1 MKQTLYL
8 FGQLQDRD
16 IDWMIRRGQK
26 QQLAPGTTIIEE
38 GKPLQNLYFVLEGS
52 LGVWVK
58 AQGDKMVAR
67 LGSGEVVGEMSFID
81 ARPPSATVRAIT
93 RAVVLAF
100 PRDEFAAHLEADTA
114 FAAHFYRGV
123 AIFLSD
129 RLREARGQKQ
139 AGGRREEDR
148 EEDELDLNV
157 LDNVHLAGSRF
168 HEVLQRLLAS

>member
-16 IDWMIRRGQK
+16 IDWMIRRGRK
-26 QQLAPGTTIIEE
+26 QQLAAGTTIIEE
-38 GKPLQNLYFVLEGS
+38 GRPLQNLYFVLDGF

-58 AQGDKMVAR
+58 ALGDTMIAR
-67 LGSGEVVGEMSFID
+67 LGSGEVVGEMSFVD
-81 ARPPSATVRAIT
+81 ARPPSATVRAVT

-100 PRDEFAAHLEADTA
+100 PRDEFAAHQEADTA

-123 AIFLSD
+123 AIVPSD
-129 RLREARGQKQ
+129 RLRKTAKQ
-139 AGGRREEDR
+139 RQGGTGREEDR

-157 LDNVHLAGSRF
+157 LDNIHLAGSRF
-168 HEVLQRLLAS
+168 QEVLQRLLAS